1 MNRKRTSIGY
11 MSALVTMT
19 LLAAGCQNHKPAP
32 AQPVAVQK
40 QEPSGSLPSAP
51 EQDQVNLAEAAVP
64 PQAPADP
71 PADPESKVA
80 LVSSEQPKPEEP
92 QRGES
97 KPNTSTKPQIE
108 IKSPYT
114 QEKPTLLG
122 LSLKTSTEEIT
133 EKLGKPKNT
142 FLMEDDADPITVYDY
157 TDFLAGFNQKNQLQF
172 IDIRSESIDPGLNG
186 LKLGD
191 PVADV
196 SKALGKPDSNTSLVM
211 TYKSPGAVLKL
222 DIDPKSQKVNSIKLF
237 AE

>member
-1 MNRKRTSIGY
+1 MKRKRNSVGY
-11 MSALVTMT
+11 MSALVIVL
-19 LLAAGCQNHKPAP
+19 LLAAGCQNYKPAP

-40 QEPSGSLPSAP
+40 QEPTATPPSAP
-51 EQDQVNLAEAAVP
+51 EADQEKLAEVTAL
-64 PQAPADP
+64 PQAPANS
-71 PADPESKVA
+71 PADPDSKVA
-80 LVSSEQPKPEEP
+80 LVSSDQPKPEEP
-92 QRGES
+92 QKGEA
-97 KPNTSTKPQIE
+97 KPNTSSKPKIE

-122 LSLKTSTEEIT
+122 LTLKTSLEEIT
-133 EKLGKPKNT
+133 EKLGKPKDT

-157 TDFLAGFNQKNQLQF
+157 TDFMAGFNKKNQLQF
-172 IDIRSESIDPGLNG
+172 IDIRSDGIDPGLNG

-211 TYKSPGAVLKL
+211 TYKSPGAILKL